1 MSSSSEPMW
10 CWRASITAA
19 LVVALLATPAAEAA
33 PGYRCPITPTW
44 GWLASPYG
52 WRRHPMG
59 GTPGHHWGIDIASP
73 AGTPVLA
80 TMPGAVAYVGLYGS
94 YGLVVYLAHGNGW
107 SSLYGHLSAILV
119 RPGQR
124 VACAQVIGRVGST
137 GLSTGP
143 HLHFEL
149 RYRHYPVDPI
159 PYLWAAYRRWKST
172 GGDTP

>member
-1 MSSSSEPMW
+1 MW
-10 CWRASITAA
+10 SWPASIAA
-19 LVVALLATPAAEAA
+19 VLLTALLALPTLEAA
-33 PGYRCPITPTW
+33 RDPRCPITPTW

-80 TMPGAVAYVGLYGS
+80 TMPGAVAYAGPYGS
-94 YGLVVYLAHGNGW
+94 YGLVVYVVHRNGW
-107 SSLYGHLSAILV
+107 SSLYGHLSSALV

-124 VACAQVIGRVGST
+124 VACAQIIGRVGST

-149 RYRHYPVDPI
+149 RYRGYPVDPL
-159 PYLWAAYRRWKST
+159 PYLWAAYRRSRLP
-172 GGDTP
+172 GGGSK